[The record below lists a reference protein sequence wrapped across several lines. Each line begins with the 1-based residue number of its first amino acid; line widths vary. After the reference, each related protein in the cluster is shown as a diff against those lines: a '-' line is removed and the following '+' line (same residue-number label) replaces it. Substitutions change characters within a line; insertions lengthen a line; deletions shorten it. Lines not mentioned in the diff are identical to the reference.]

1 MDSSKMNQRNP
12 ETELQ
17 AAAAN
22 LEVWDFRLYVA
33 GQSPMSIAAF
43 NNLKRICEEHLSGR
57 YRIQVLDLRINPK
70 LARDDQ
76 ILAIP
81 SLVRVFPMPTRKIIG
96 SLSDMERVVGALQL
110 RTESN
115 SGH

>member
-1 MDSSKMNQRNP
+1 MNQRNP
-12 ETELQ
+12 EHDLH

-22 LEVWDFRLYVA
+22 LEVWNFRLYVA

-57 YRIQVLDLRINPK
+57 YRIQVVDLRINPK

-96 SLSDMERVVGALQL
+96 ALSDTERVIGTLQI
-110 RTESN
+110 RTELMN
-115 SGH
+115 GH